1 MRIPHNHLCYLIL
14 FWLVFTG
21 QSCESN
27 MVKIPPD
34 PNPTP
39 PKTQTGESIRVLWT
53 VAGYKISSDGQW
65 GKNEA
70 QALLFKPLDA
80 TSSSITF
87 NGQTCREITFNR
99 KTVDATPYF
108 SQRWSI
114 TPKILGVSVN
124 TVKIIKTDC
133 HLPGFSEYVQLPDR
147 RLIVRIKGVF
157 FFLEPF
163 VNY

>member
-1 MRIPHNHLCYLIL
+1 MIL

-27 MVKIPPD
+27 MEKIPPD
-34 PNPTP
+34 PNPNTS
-39 PKTQTGESIRVLWT
+39 KSQVGDSIRILWT
-53 VAGYKISSDGQW
+53 VAGYKTHSAGEW
-65 GKNEA
+65 GENEA
-70 QALLFKPLDA
+70 QALLFKPLDV

-99 KTVDATPYF
+99 KTVDAAPYL

-114 TPKILGVSVN
+114 TSKKLGVSAK
-124 TVKIIKTDC
+124 TVKVIKTDC
-133 HLPGFSEYVQLPDR
+133 QLPGFAEYVQLPDR